1 MFITS
6 VSVMSNVGASQLSM
20 FSLSP
25 EVTIKL
31 SAQTCKGLRIY
42 FHVHPS
48 WLWVLAR
55 RPLHKPPMCTPVT
68 GQLVPGEREVG
79 RASETEATIFHHLI
93 SEAAPQSSP
102 HSRGWDYQGY
112 QYQRQGPSEPS
123 ERLLNFP
130 TTLWIKKLNPWNANL
145 PQVHS

>member
-31 SAQTCKGLRIY
+31 SAQTCKGLSIY
-42 FHVHPS
+42 FHIHPS
-48 WLWVLAR
+48 WLWVLAY
-55 RPLHKPPMCTPVT
+55 RPLHKPPTCTPVT
-68 GQLVPGEREVG
+68 GQLVLREREVG
-79 RASETEATIFHHLI
+79 RASETEATSFHHLI

-102 HSRGWDYQGY
+102 HSRGRDYQGY
-112 QYQRQGPSEPS
+112 GYQRQGPLVPS

-130 TTLWIKKLNPWNANL
+130 TTLWIKKLNPRDATL
-145 PQVHS
+145 HQVHS